1 MEQKKVTKKQIEKRM
16 LNAIVFIPS
25 SKDDESIFFSD
36 KGLRITVTNEYAVIA
51 TGFHRHVFDAFTAS
65 GISRPWLYSKRLV
78 EIALEND
85 CLTDNGYSFA
95 KLLETLK
102 AKENQSEY
110 NVCVFTEWW
119 MRNCFSPLYSIG
131 ETTAESFSVY
141 IDYVYNIAKN
151 SIVLSEKTEDMTNK
165 AFVAKLLDNL
175 KEFTADIDEQVI
187 FPKKTDEELLRENME
202 AAASM
207 ENEGAMKEMAN
218 DKQDN
223 D

>member
-1 MEQKKVTKKQIEKRM
+1 MEQKVTKKQIEKRM
-16 LNAIVFIPS
+16 QNAIVFIPS

-51 TGFHRHVFDAFTAS
+51 TGYHRHVFDAYTAS
-65 GISRPWLYSKRLV
+65 GVSRPWLYSKRVV
-78 EIALEND
+78 EIASEND
-85 CLTDNGYSFA
+85 CRTDNGYSFA

-119 MRNCFSPLYSIG
+119 MRNCFSPLYSVG
-131 ETTAESFSVY
+131 ETLAESFNVY

-151 SIVLSEKTEDMTNK
+151 SILLSEKTEDMTNK
-165 AFVAKLLDNL
+165 AFVAKLLDNI

-187 FPKKTDEELLRENME
+187 FTKKTDKELIRENWEE
-202 AAASM
+202 AAALA
-207 ENEGAMKEMAN
+207 NEAAMKEMSN
-218 DKQDN
+218 GQNDN